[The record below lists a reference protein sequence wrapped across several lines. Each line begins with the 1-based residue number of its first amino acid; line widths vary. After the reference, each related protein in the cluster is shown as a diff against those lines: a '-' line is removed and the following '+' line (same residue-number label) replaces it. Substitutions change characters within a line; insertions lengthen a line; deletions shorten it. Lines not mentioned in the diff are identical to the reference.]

1 MNDMELDEKIR
12 DAFEWLTERTP
23 TLVEER
29 ARPMSAPVAHRTNT
43 QTLWSAVIAA
53 AAVVVLIGLPLL
65 IRSGRTSPSNQPP
78 PTWFTTSIPSGE
90 ILLGST
96 PDSELYGFL
105 TPEGIPCLREALLD
119 GQSVCSSPE
128 LWAMPGI
135 LSWQG
140 FWGLDHPRWGPAAG
154 DAWVYGL
161 LRGDVARVEFQ
172 FQYAAPS
179 NAVAFPPHPDLG
191 WASYIVAF
199 DANVNGLFTMATAYN
214 SEGTVL
220 GVYDSRAECADLD
233 PEVLDFD
240 ERISDLCSP

>member
-1 MNDMELDEKIR
+1 MELDDRIR
-12 DAFEWLTERTP
+12 DAFEWLMERTP
-23 TLVEER
+23 PPEEER
-29 ARPMSAPVAHRTNT
+29 VRPMSTPVAHLTHTR
-43 QTLWSAVIAA
+43 TLWVAASAA
-53 AAVVVLIGLPLL
+53 AAVIVVIGVPLL
-65 IRSGRTSPSNQPP
+65 IRSATTGPSNQPP

-140 FWGLDHPRWGPAAG
+140 FWGLDHPRWGPAVG

-172 FQYAAPS
+172 FQYGAPS
-179 NAVAFPPHPDLG
+179 NAVVFSPHPDFR
-191 WASYIVAF
+191 WASYVVAF
-199 DANVNGLFTMATAYN
+199 DADVSGLFTMATAYN

-220 GVYDSRAECADLD
+220 GVYDFRAECADVHIETLNR
-233 PEVLDFD
+233 D
-240 ERISDLCSP
+240 ERLRDLCSP